1 MLKRDGNDWHELL
14 HLIVSD
20 SMYSV
25 NLCDICQLIS
35 RIDQTWSE
43 CFERNGGGCG
53 GDCGGGGS
61 EWSESGGS
69 EASGHGCFPWTGV
82 TPSLCAHALVH
93 ICTITQVYR
102 TLVWPN
108 LSADFHCT
116 IAQCAMHSE
125 EVDTSVT
132 SSYLCWCSCAFS
144 VCNNVNWN
152 ERTMKTQNTCDLLWL

>member
-1 MLKRDGNDWHELL
+1 MHTKASLCTSSGNISCKPWLQRGNFWL
-14 HLIVSD
+14 
-20 SMYSV
+20 SMGNV
-25 NLCDICQLIS
+25 KLCNFCNRS
-35 RIDQTWSE
+35 GESMWS
-43 CFERNGGGCG
+43 C
-53 GDCGGGGS
+53 GS
-61 EWSESGGS
+61 EWSESSSGGS

-108 LSADFHCT
+108 LSADFHCAN
-116 IAQCAMHSE
+116 AQCAMHSE
-125 EVDTSVT
+125 QVDTSVT